1 MIVAGPDGGARA
13 GGQCPGVARIRS
25 GAAVFR
31 TDAYG
36 WIADWNPA
44 AERLTGIPA
53 GEAVGRPCWDV
64 IAGRDDDGS
73 LLCHPGCSAARLAR
87 EGWPVRSMTATMRT
101 RTGTKRV
108 VVATIVVDGGDEP
121 IVLHTLHAA
130 ADEAEP
136 ASAEQPPALT
146 PRQRQILIFLAEGV
160 RAQQIAE
167 RLMLSETTVRNH
179 IQAVLQALGVHSQ
192 LEAVARVRALSLAD
206 DEPAA

>member
-1 MIVAGPDGGARA
+1 
-13 GGQCPGVARIRS
+13 
-25 GAAVFR
+25 
-31 TDAYG
+31 
-36 WIADWNPA
+36 
-44 AERLTGIPA
+44 
-53 GEAVGRPCWDV
+53 
-64 IAGRDDDGS
+64 
-73 LLCHPGCSAARLAR
+73 
-87 EGWPVRSMTATMRT
+87 VRSMTATMRT